1 MAYNPNLP
9 AGRASAANSA
19 PVTVASDSLVS
30 TDLANETRL
39 DDIRQALMTIASAK
53 GLAADLR
60 VTLLSGVLNS
70 LTTVTTV
77 TTLSQMAGL
86 ALNNAVPNWTNQ
98 TSVQSFTNNIVR
110 S

>member
-9 AGRASAANSA
+9 AGRASAENSA

-39 DDIRQALMTIASAK
+39 DDIRQALMTIASTK

-60 VTLLSGVLNS
+60 VTVLSGVLNS
-70 LTTVTTV
+70 LTTV

-98 TSVQSFTNNIVR
+98 TAGQSFTNNIVR